1 MKPGEKP
8 FGFVYAILA
17 VIAMFALISVACSL
31 AHPSDA
37 GAAGVA
43 TVMDQSDGPLYDLP
57 QNVES
62 YIATERS
69 TNRAYIVVESDR
81 GIAITPYLDE
91 DGEQVVL
98 DRP

>member
-1 MKPGEKP
+1 MKFSEKL
-8 FGFVYAILA
+8 FGFVYAVLA
-17 VIAMFALISVACSL
+17 VIAMFALITVACSL

-37 GAAGVA
+37 NAAGVA
-43 TVMDQSDGPLYDLP
+43 TVIDQSDGPLYDLP
-57 QNVES
+57 QNVNS

-91 DGEQVVL
+91 DGDQVII

>member
-1 MKPGEKP
+1 MKLSEKLL
-8 FGFVYAILA
+8 GVVYAVLA
-17 VIAMFALISVACSL
+17 VIAIACSL

-37 GAAGVA
+37 SATGVA

-57 QNVES
+57 QNVSS

-91 DGEQVVL
+91 GGDQVVI

>member
-1 MKPGEKP
+1 MKLSEKQA
-8 FGFVYAILA
+8 GFVYTAIA
-17 VIAMFALISVACSL
+17 VIAMAVLITVVCSL
-31 AHPSDA
+31 VHLSDA
-37 GAAGVA
+37 WAADAVV
-43 TVMDQSDGPLYDLP
+43 VMDQSEGPLYDLP
-57 QNVES
+57 QNVSS

-91 DGEQVVL
+91 DGDQVII

>member
-1 MKPGEKP
+1 MKFSEKL
-8 FGFVYAILA
+8 FGFVYAVLA

-37 GAAGVA
+37 SA
-43 TVMDQSDGPLYDLP
+43 TDIAMVMDQSDGPLYDLP
-57 QNVES
+57 QNVNS

-91 DGEQVVL
+91 DGDQVII

>member
-1 MKPGEKP
+1 MRLSEKL
-8 FGFVYAILA
+8 FGFVYAVLA
-17 VIAMFALISVACSL
+17 VIAMFVLITVSCSL
-31 AHPSDA
+31 AYPDDA
-37 GAAGVA
+37 QAGGVA
-43 TVMDQSDGPLYDLP
+43 TVMDQSEGPLYDLP
-57 QNVES
+57 QNVNS

-91 DGEQVVL
+91 SGDQVVI

>member
-1 MKPGEKP
+1 MKLSEKLL
-8 FGFVYAILA
+8 GVVYAVLA
-17 VIAMFALISVACSL
+17 VIAMFALIAVACSF

-37 GAAGVA
+37 SATGVDI
-43 TVMDQSDGPLYDLP
+43 VMDQSDGPLYDLP
-57 QNVES
+57 QNVSS

-81 GIAITPYLDE
+81 GIAITPYLDV
-91 DGEQVVL
+91 DGDQVII

>member
-1 MKPGEKP
+1 MRLSEKL
-8 FGFVYAILA
+8 FGLVYAVLA
-17 VIAMFALISVACSL
+17 VAAMFVLIAAACSL

-37 GAAGVA
+37 RAADVVM
-43 TVMDQSDGPLYDLP
+43 VMDQSEGPLYDLP
-57 QNVES
+57 QNVNS

-81 GIAITPYLDE
+81 GIAITPFLDE
-91 DGEQVVL
+91 DGDQVVI

>member
-1 MKPGEKP
+1 MRFSEKL
-8 FGFVYAILA
+8 FVLVYAVLA
-17 VIAMFALISVACSL
+17 VISMVVLITVACSF

-37 GAAGVA
+37 SATGVA
-43 TVMDQSDGPLYDLP
+43 TVMDQSDGTLYDLP
-57 QNVES
+57 QNVTS

-69 TNRAYIVVESDR
+69 TNRAYIVVESDS

-91 DGEQVVL
+91 DGDQVII

>member
-1 MKPGEKP
+1 MKPSEKP
-8 FGFVYAILA
+8 YGFACAVLA
-17 VIAMFALISVACSL
+17 VIAVFAVIAVACSL
-31 AHPSDA
+31 AHPNDA
-37 GAAGVA
+37 RAVGVV

-57 QNVES
+57 QNVTS

-91 DGEQVVL
+91 NGEQVVL

>member
-1 MKPGEKP
+1 MKLSDKL
-8 FGFVYAILA
+8 FGLVYAAFA
-17 VIAMFALISVACSL
+17 VIAMFALITVACSL
-31 AHPSDA
+31 AHPDDA
-37 GAAGVA
+37 QAAGVA
-43 TVMDQSDGPLYDLP
+43 TVMDQSNGPLYDLP
-57 QNVES
+57 SGVNS

-91 DGEQVVL
+91 NGDQVII

>member
-1 MKPGEKP
+1 MRFSEKL
-8 FGFVYAILA
+8 FGLVYAVLA
-17 VIAMFALISVACSL
+17 VISMFVLITVACSV

-37 GAAGVA
+37 SATGVA
-43 TVMDQSDGPLYDLP
+43 IVMDQSDGPLYDLP
-57 QNVES
+57 QNVTS

-91 DGEQVVL
+91 DGDQVII

>member
-1 MKPGEKP
+1 MRTSDKPLG
-8 FGFVYAILA
+8 VIYAITA
-17 VIAMFALISVACSL
+17 VLAMFAAIVIVCSL
-31 AHPSDA
+31 LRPDDA
-37 GAAGVA
+37 GDVGVA
-43 TVMDQSDGPLYDLP
+43 TVIDQSEGPLYDLP
-57 QNVES
+57 GGVNS

-91 DGEQVVL
+91 DGDQVII

>member
-1 MKPGEKP
+1 MRFSEKL
-8 FGFVYAILA
+8 FGLVYAVLA
-17 VIAMFALISVACSL
+17 VISMVVLITVACSF

-37 GAAGVA
+37 GATGVA

-57 QNVES
+57 QNVTS

-81 GIAITPYLDE
+81 GIAITPYLDG
-91 DGEQVVL
+91 DGNQVII

>member
-1 MKPGEKP
+1 MRLSEKL
-8 FGFVYAILA
+8 FGLVYAVLA
-17 VIAMFALISVACSL
+17 VIAMTVLIAVACSL
-31 AHPSDA
+31 AYPSDA
-37 GAAGVA
+37 SATGAA

-57 QNVES
+57 QHVNS

-91 DGEQVVL
+91 DGNQVII

>member
-1 MKPGEKP
+1 MKPCEKP
-8 FGFVYAILA
+8 LGFACAVLAAI
-17 VIAMFALISVACSL
+17 VMFALITVACSL
-31 AHPSDA
+31 ARPGDA
-37 GAAGVA
+37 GAADVV

-57 QNVES
+57 QDVAS
-62 YIATERS
+62 YIAAERS

>member
-1 MKPGEKP
+1 MKLSEKQA
-8 FGFVYAILA
+8 GFVYTAMAIIAVAVLITAVRSLVHLGDTLA
-17 VIAMFALISVACSL
+17 A
-31 AHPSDA
+31 DA
-37 GAAGVA
+37 VV
-43 TVMDQSDGPLYDLP
+43 VMDQSEGPLYDLP
-57 QNVES
+57 QNVSS

-91 DGEQVVL
+91 DGKQVII

>member
-1 MKPGEKP
+1 MRTSDKLLG
-8 FGFVYAILA
+8 VIYAITA
-17 VIAMFALISVACSL
+17 VLAMFAAIVVVCSL
-31 AHPSDA
+31 VRPDDA
-37 GAAGVA
+37 RAVGIA

-57 QNVES
+57 QNVSS

-91 DGEQVVL
+91 DGNQVII